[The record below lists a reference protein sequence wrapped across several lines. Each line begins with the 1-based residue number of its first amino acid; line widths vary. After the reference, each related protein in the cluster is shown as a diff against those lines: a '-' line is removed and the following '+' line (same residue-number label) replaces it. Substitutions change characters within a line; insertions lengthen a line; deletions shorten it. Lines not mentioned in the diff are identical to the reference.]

1 MTVVLEA
8 INLSR
13 ILKEGDLT
21 VTLVDQINLQLSAGE
36 FTAITGPSGSG
47 KSSLL
52 YLLGLLD
59 SPSQGQLIINGQDT
73 SHLQEEER
81 AWVRLNRF
89 GFVFQFHFLLAEL
102 TVLENVMI
110 PMRQLKKLV
119 HTQMVKRGME
129 LLDAVGITDQAF
141 KRPAQ
146 LSGGQRQRVSIAR
159 SMANDPQFIFADEPT
174 GALDTKNANAVFDLL
189 ARLAKDQGKTVAVV
203 THDEQLASKTWRR
216 LRMQDGRLI
225 TEELKNFNLLSKK

>member
-1 MTVVLEA
+1 MSIVLET

-13 ILKEGDLT
+13 ILTEGDLT
-21 VTLVDQINLQLSAGE
+21 ITLVSDINLQLSAGE
-36 FTAITGPSGSG
+36 FASIIGPSGSG

-59 SPSQGQLIINGQDT
+59 SPTHGELIINGQPT
-73 SHLQEEER
+73 SMMQEEER

-102 TVLENVMI
+102 TVMENVMI
-110 PMRQLKKLV
+110 PMRQLKKL
-119 HTQMVKRGME
+119 TYSQMVKRSRE
-129 LLDAVGITDQAF
+129 LLDAVGINDQAL

-146 LSGGQRQRVSIAR
+146 LSGGQRQRVAIAR
-159 SMANDPQFIFADEPT
+159 SLANDPQFIFADEPT

-189 ARLAKDQGKTVAVV
+189 AKLAKDQGKTVAVV

-216 LRMQDGRLI
+216 IHLQDGQLI
-225 TEELKNFNLLSKK
+225 GDKLKSI

>member
-1 MTVVLEA
+1 MSIVLET

-13 ILKEGDLT
+13 ILQEGDLK
-21 VTLVDQINLQLSAGE
+21 VTLVDNINLQLASGE

-59 SPSQGQLIINGQDT
+59 SPTQGDLLINGQST
-73 SHLQEEER
+73 TQLSEEER
-81 AWVRLNRF
+81 AWIRLNSF

-102 TVLENVMI
+102 TVLENVMV
-110 PMRQLKKLV
+110 PMRQLGKLTRQV
-119 HTQMVKRGME
+119 MGKRALE
-129 LLDAVGITDQAF
+129 LLAAVGIADQSY

-146 LSGGQRQRVSIAR
+146 LSGGQRQRVAIAR
-159 SMANDPQFIFADEPT
+159 ALANDPQFIFADEPT

-189 ARLAKDQGKTVAVV
+189 AGLARDQGKTVAVV
-203 THDEQLASKTWRR
+203 THDENLASKTWRR
-216 LRMQDGRLI
+216 LRMEDGRLI
-225 TEELKNFNLLSKK
+225 DNNLNKAA

>member
-1 MTVVLEA
+1 MSIVLET

-13 ILKEGDLT
+13 ILQEGDLK
-21 VTLVDQINLQLSAGE
+21 VTLVDNINLQLASGE

-59 SPSQGQLIINGQDT
+59 SPTQGDLLINGQST
-73 SHLQEEER
+73 TQLSEEER
-81 AWVRLNRF
+81 AWIRLNSF

-102 TVLENVMI
+102 TVLENVMV
-110 PMRQLKKLV
+110 PMRQLGKLTRQV
-119 HTQMVKRGME
+119 MGKRALE
-129 LLDAVGITDQAF
+129 LLAAVGIADQSY

-146 LSGGQRQRVSIAR
+146 LSGGQRQRVAIAR
-159 SMANDPQFIFADEPT
+159 ALANDPQFIFADEPT

-189 ARLAKDQGKTVAVV
+189 AGLARDQGKTVAVV
-203 THDEQLASKTWRR
+203 THDENLASKTWRR
-216 LRMQDGRLI
+216 LRMEDGRLVDN
-225 TEELKNFNLLSKK
+225 TNFERRLG

>member
-1 MTVVLEA
+1 MSIVLET

-13 ILKEGDLT
+13 ILTEGDLT
-21 VTLVDQINLQLSAGE
+21 VTLVSDINLQLSAGE
-36 FTAITGPSGSG
+36 FASIIGPSGSG

-59 SPSQGQLIINGQDT
+59 SPTHGELMINGHPT
-73 SHLQEEER
+73 SMMQEEER

-102 TVLENVMI
+102 TVMENVMI
-110 PMRQLKKLV
+110 PMRQLKKL
-119 HTQMVKRGME
+119 TYSQMVKRSQE
-129 LLDAVGITDQAF
+129 LLDAVGITDQAL

-146 LSGGQRQRVSIAR
+146 LSGGQRQRVAIAR
-159 SMANDPQFIFADEPT
+159 SLANDPQFIFADEPT

-189 ARLAKDQGKTVAVV
+189 AKLAKDQGKTVAVV

-216 LRMQDGRLI
+216 IYLQDGQLIEDRL
-225 TEELKNFNLLSKK
+225 NQA

>member
-1 MTVVLEA
+1 MSIVLET

-13 ILKEGDLT
+13 ILTEGDLT
-21 VTLVDQINLQLSAGE
+21 VTLVSDINLQLSAGE
-36 FTAITGPSGSG
+36 FASIIGPSGSG

-59 SPSQGQLIINGQDT
+59 SPTHGELMINGHPT
-73 SHLQEEER
+73 SMMQEEER

-102 TVLENVMI
+102 TVMENVMI
-110 PMRQLKKLV
+110 PMRQLKKLT
-119 HTQMVKRGME
+119 HSQMVKRSKE
-129 LLDAVGITDQAF
+129 LLDAVGITDQAL

-146 LSGGQRQRVSIAR
+146 LSGGQRQRVAIAR
-159 SMANDPQFIFADEPT
+159 SLANDPQFIFADEPT

-189 ARLAKDQGKTVAVV
+189 AKLAKDQGKTVAVV

-216 LRMQDGRLI
+216 IHLQDGQLIGDRL
-225 TEELKNFNLLSKK
+225 NQA

>member
-1 MTVVLEA
+1 MSIVLET

-13 ILKEGDLT
+13 ILTEGDLT
-21 VTLVDQINLQLSAGE
+21 VTLVSDINLQLSTGE
-36 FTAITGPSGSG
+36 FASIIGPSGSG

-59 SPSQGQLIINGQDT
+59 SPTHGELMINGHPT
-73 SHLQEEER
+73 SMMQEEER

-102 TVLENVMI
+102 TVMENVMI
-110 PMRQLKKLV
+110 PMLQLKKLT
-119 HTQMVKRGME
+119 HSQMVKRSKE
-129 LLDAVGITDQAF
+129 LLDAVGITDQAL

-146 LSGGQRQRVSIAR
+146 LSGGQRQRVAIAR
-159 SMANDPQFIFADEPT
+159 SLANDPQFIFADEPT

-189 ARLAKDQGKTVAVV
+189 AKLAKDQGKTVAVV

-216 LRMQDGRLI
+216 LRMQDGQLI
-225 TEELKNFNLLSKK
+225 EDGFNVK

>member
-1 MTVVLEA
+1 MSIVLET

-13 ILKEGDLT
+13 ILTEGDLT
-21 VTLVDQINLQLSAGE
+21 ITLVSDINLQLSAGE
-36 FTAITGPSGSG
+36 FASIIGPSGSG

-59 SPSQGQLIINGQDT
+59 SPTHGELMINGQPT
-73 SHLQEEER
+73 SMMQEEER

-89 GFVFQFHFLLAEL
+89 GFVFQFHCWLAEL
-102 TVLENVMI
+102 TVMENVMI
-110 PMRQLKKLV
+110 PMRQLKKLT
-119 HTQMVKRGME
+119 HSQMVKRSRE
-129 LLDAVGITDQAF
+129 LLDAVGITDQAL

-146 LSGGQRQRVSIAR
+146 LSGGQRQRVAIAR
-159 SMANDPQFIFADEPT
+159 SLANDPQFIFADEPT

-189 ARLAKDQGKTVAVV
+189 AKLAKDQGKTVAVV

-216 LRMQDGRLI
+216 IHLQDGQLI
-225 TEELKNFNLLSKK
+225 GDKLKSI

>member
-1 MTVVLEA
+1 MTIVLQTV
-8 INLSR
+8 NLSR
-13 ILKEGDLT
+13 ILTEGDLT
-21 VTLVDQINLQLSAGE
+21 VTLVNDINLQLSTGE
-36 FTAITGPSGSG
+36 FASIIGPSGSG

-59 SPSQGQLIINGQDT
+59 SPTQGELMINGHPT
-73 SHLQEEER
+73 SMMQEEER

-102 TVLENVMI
+102 TVMENVMI
-110 PMRQLKKLV
+110 PMRQLKKL
-119 HTQMVKRGME
+119 TYSQMVKRSQE
-129 LLDAVGITDQAF
+129 LLDAVGITDQAL

-146 LSGGQRQRVSIAR
+146 LSGGQRQRVAIAR
-159 SMANDPQFIFADEPT
+159 SLANDPQFIFADEPT

-189 ARLAKDQGKTVAVV
+189 AKLAKDQGKTVAVV

-216 LRMQDGRLI
+216 IHLQDGQLI
-225 TEELKNFNLLSKK
+225 EDRVRKASF

>member
-1 MTVVLEA
+1 MSIVLET

-13 ILKEGDLT
+13 ILTEGDLT
-21 VTLVDQINLQLSAGE
+21 VTLVSDINLQLSAGE
-36 FTAITGPSGSG
+36 FASIIGPSGSG

-59 SPSQGQLIINGQDT
+59 SPTHGELMINGHPT
-73 SHLQEEER
+73 SMMQEEER

-102 TVLENVMI
+102 TVMENVMI
-110 PMRQLKKLV
+110 PMRQLKKLT
-119 HTQMVKRGME
+119 HSQMVKRSKE
-129 LLDAVGITDQAF
+129 LLDAVGITDQAL

-146 LSGGQRQRVSIAR
+146 LSGGQRQRVAIAR
-159 SMANDPQFIFADEPT
+159 SLANDPQFIFADEPT

-189 ARLAKDQGKTVAVV
+189 AKLAKDQGKTVAVV

-216 LRMQDGRLI
+216 IHLQDGQLI
-225 TEELKNFNLLSKK
+225 GDRVRKASF

>member
-1 MTVVLEA
+1 MSIVLET

-13 ILKEGDLT
+13 ILQEGDLK
-21 VTLVDQINLQLSAGE
+21 VTLVDNINLQLASGE

-59 SPSQGQLIINGQDT
+59 SPTQGDLLINGQST
-73 SHLQEEER
+73 NQLSEEER
-81 AWVRLNRF
+81 AWIRLNSF

-102 TVLENVMI
+102 TVLENVMV
-110 PMRQLKKLV
+110 PMRQLGKL
-119 HTQMVKRGME
+119 TRQAMGKRALE
-129 LLDAVGITDQAF
+129 LLAAVGIADQSY

-146 LSGGQRQRVSIAR
+146 LSGGQRQRVAIAR
-159 SMANDPQFIFADEPT
+159 ALANDPQFIFADEPT

-189 ARLAKDQGKTVAVV
+189 AGLARDQGKTVAVV
-203 THDEQLASKTWRR
+203 THDENLASKTWRR
-216 LRMQDGRLI
+216 LKMEDGRLI
-225 TEELKNFNLLSKK
+225 DNTNFERRLV

>member
-1 MTVVLEA
+1 MSIVLET

-13 ILKEGDLT
+13 ILQEGDLK
-21 VTLVDQINLQLSAGE
+21 VTLVDNINLQLASGE

-59 SPSQGQLIINGQDT
+59 SPTQGDLLINGQST
-73 SHLQEEER
+73 NQLSEEER
-81 AWVRLNRF
+81 AWIRLNSF

-102 TVLENVMI
+102 TVLENVMV
-110 PMRQLKKLV
+110 PMRQLGKLTRQV
-119 HTQMVKRGME
+119 MGKRALE
-129 LLDAVGITDQAF
+129 LLAAVGIADQSY

-146 LSGGQRQRVSIAR
+146 LSGGQRQRVAIAR
-159 SMANDPQFIFADEPT
+159 ALANDPQFIFADEPT

-189 ARLAKDQGKTVAVV
+189 AGLARDQGKTVAVV
-203 THDEQLASKTWRR
+203 THDENLASKTWRR
-216 LRMQDGRLI
+216 LRMEDGRLI
-225 TEELKNFNLLSKK
+225 DNNLNKAA

>member
-1 MTVVLEA
+1 MSIVLET

-13 ILKEGDLT
+13 ILTEGDLT
-21 VTLVDQINLQLSAGE
+21 VTLVNDINLQLSTGE
-36 FTAITGPSGSG
+36 FASIIGPSGSG

-59 SPSQGQLIINGQDT
+59 SPTHGELMINGHPT
-73 SHLQEEER
+73 SMMQEEER
-81 AWVRLNRF
+81 AWVRLNQF

-102 TVLENVMI
+102 TVMENVMI
-110 PMRQLKKLV
+110 PMRQLKKL
-119 HTQMVKRGME
+119 TYSQMVKRSRE
-129 LLDAVGITDQAF
+129 LLDAMGITDQAL

-146 LSGGQRQRVSIAR
+146 LSGGQRQRVAIAR
-159 SMANDPQFIFADEPT
+159 SLANDPQFIFADEPT

-189 ARLAKDQGKTVAVV
+189 AKLAKDQGKTVAVV

-216 LRMQDGRLI
+216 IHLQDGQLI
-225 TEELKNFNLLSKK
+225 EDRVRKASF

>member
-1 MTVVLEA
+1 MSIVLET

-13 ILKEGDLT
+13 ILTEGDLT
-21 VTLVDQINLQLSAGE
+21 ITLVSDINLQLSAGE
-36 FTAITGPSGSG
+36 FASIIGPSGSG

-59 SPSQGQLIINGQDT
+59 SPTHGELIINGQPT
-73 SHLQEEER
+73 SMMQEEER

-102 TVLENVMI
+102 TVMENVMI
-110 PMRQLKKLV
+110 PMRQLKKL
-119 HTQMVKRGME
+119 TYSQMVKRSKE
-129 LLDAVGITDQAF
+129 LLDAVGITDQAL

-146 LSGGQRQRVSIAR
+146 LSGGQRQRVAIAR
-159 SMANDPQFIFADEPT
+159 SLANDPQFIFADEPT

-189 ARLAKDQGKTVAVV
+189 AKLAKDQGKTVAVV

-216 LRMQDGRLI
+216 LRMEDGRLI
-225 TEELKNFNLLSKK
+225 D

>member
-1 MTVVLEA
+1 MTIVLQTV
-8 INLSR
+8 NLSR
-13 ILKEGDLT
+13 ILTEGDLT
-21 VTLVDQINLQLSAGE
+21 VTLVNDINLQLSTGE
-36 FTAITGPSGSG
+36 FASIIGPSGSG

-59 SPSQGQLIINGQDT
+59 SPTQGELMINGQPT
-73 SHLQEEER
+73 SMMQEEER

-102 TVLENVMI
+102 TVMENVMI
-110 PMRQLKKLV
+110 PMRQLKKL
-119 HTQMVKRGME
+119 TYSQMVKRSQE
-129 LLDAVGITDQAF
+129 LLDAVGITDQAL

-146 LSGGQRQRVSIAR
+146 LSGGQRQRVAIAR
-159 SMANDPQFIFADEPT
+159 SLANDPQFIFADEPT

-189 ARLAKDQGKTVAVV
+189 AKLAKDQGKTVAVV

-216 LRMQDGRLI
+216 IHLQDGQLI
-225 TEELKNFNLLSKK
+225 EDRVRKASF

>member
-1 MTVVLEA
+1 MSIVLET

-13 ILKEGDLT
+13 ILTEGDLT
-21 VTLVDQINLQLSAGE
+21 VTLVSDINLQLSAGE
-36 FTAITGPSGSG
+36 FASIIGPSGSG

-59 SPSQGQLIINGQDT
+59 SPTHGELMINGQPT
-73 SHLQEEER
+73 SMMQEEER

-102 TVLENVMI
+102 TVMENVMI
-110 PMRQLKKLV
+110 PMRQLKKLT
-119 HTQMVKRGME
+119 HSQMVKRSKE
-129 LLDAVGITDQAF
+129 LLDAVGITDQAL

-146 LSGGQRQRVSIAR
+146 LSGGQRQRVAIAR
-159 SMANDPQFIFADEPT
+159 SLANDPQFIFADEPT

-189 ARLAKDQGKTVAVV
+189 AKLAKDQGKTVAVV

-216 LRMQDGRLI
+216 GAYQFSSEWMRLQ
-225 TEELKNFNLLSKK
+225 

>member
-1 MTVVLEA
+1 MSIVLET

-13 ILKEGDLT
+13 ILTEGDLT
-21 VTLVDQINLQLSAGE
+21 ITLVSDINLQLSAGE
-36 FTAITGPSGSG
+36 FASIIGPSGSG

-59 SPSQGQLIINGQDT
+59 SPTHGELMINGQPT
-73 SHLQEEER
+73 SMMQEEER

-102 TVLENVMI
+102 TVMENVMI
-110 PMRQLKKLV
+110 PMRQLKKLT
-119 HTQMVKRGME
+119 HSQMVKRSRE
-129 LLDAVGITDQAF
+129 LLDAVGITDQAL

-146 LSGGQRQRVSIAR
+146 LSGGQRQRVAIAR
-159 SMANDPQFIFADEPT
+159 SLANDPQFIFADEPT

-189 ARLAKDQGKTVAVV
+189 AKLAKDQGKTVAVV

-216 LRMQDGRLI
+216 IHLQDGQLI
-225 TEELKNFNLLSKK
+225 GDRVRKASF

>member
-146 LSGGQRQRVSIAR
+146 LSGGQRQRVAIAR

-216 LRMQDGRLI
+216 IRMQDGRLV
-225 TEELKNFNLLSKK
+225 EDGVKN

>member
-1 MTVVLEA
+1 MSIVLET

-13 ILKEGDLT
+13 ILTEGDLT
-21 VTLVDQINLQLSAGE
+21 ITLVNDINLQLSAGE
-36 FTAITGPSGSG
+36 FASIIGPSGSG

-59 SPSQGQLIINGQDT
+59 SPTHGELMINGHPT
-73 SHLQEEER
+73 SMMQEEER

-102 TVLENVMI
+102 TVMENVMI
-110 PMRQLKKLV
+110 PMRQLKKLT
-119 HTQMVKRGME
+119 HSQMVKRSME
-129 LLDAVGITDQAF
+129 LLDAMGITDQAL

-146 LSGGQRQRVSIAR
+146 LSGGQRQRVAIAR
-159 SMANDPQFIFADEPT
+159 SLANDPQFIFADEPT

-189 ARLAKDQGKTVAVV
+189 AKLAKDQGKTVAVV

-216 LRMQDGRLI
+216 IHLQDGQLI
-225 TEELKNFNLLSKK
+225 EDRVRKASF